1 MWKSRDRDSNFKDA
15 NDIPV
20 MCYRLF
26 QKFLEFVKEMP
37 KPATKSEIDF
47 SSLLGPL
54 FFMWVIELLF
64 PVILSSLVYEKQNNQ
79 RIMMKM
85 HGLADGPYWM
95 ITYGYFLALSVIYMV
110 CFVGFGSAIG
120 LTFSGRM
127 ITTYSLYSIS
137 ST

>member
-15 NDIPV
+15 NDIPA
-20 MCYRLF
+20 MCYRWV
-26 QKFLEFVKEMP
+26 QKFLEFVKETP
-37 KPATKSEIDF
+37 KLATKSKIDF

-64 PVILSSLVYEKQNNQ
+64 PVILSSLVYEKKNNQ

-95 ITYGYFLALSVIYMV
+95 ITYGYFLALSVTYRV
-110 CFVGFGSAIG
+110 CFIG
-120 LTFSGRM
+120 LAV
-127 ITTYSLYSIS
+127 L
-137 ST
+137 